1 MQSIWKWIDG
11 NKTIICGVIFGFI
24 ARFGVQLGIPLET
37 VDMIL
42 WIAGALGAGSF
53 THHVVKGYTTT
64 KKGA

>member
-1 MQSIWKWIDG
+1 MNNIWKWIDG

-24 ARFGVQLGIPLET
+24 ARFGVQLGIPIET

-53 THHVVKGYTTT
+53 THHVTKQVKGA
-64 KKGA
+64 KK